1 MSQLIELLA
10 PAKDLTTGIAA
21 IMHGADAVYIAANKF
36 GAREKAGNSVDDIKK
51 LTEFA
56 HQYFARVYVTVNTIL
71 FDNELDE
78 AKLLIDELYNTNVD
92 AIIIQDFAILAM
104 DIPPIAIHASTQMH
118 NISPEK
124 VKFLEN
130 CGVERIVLPRE
141 LSLEDIAQFRNNTSA
156 ELEFFIHGALCVCY
170 SGQCYMSQAITG
182 RSANRG
188 ACAQPC
194 RSSYDLIDSDGN
206 ILVKGK
212 HLLSLKDLNL
222 SARIHQLIDVGISSF
237 KIEGRMKD
245 ITYVKNT
252 VAFYSNS
259 INKLIEGKPKYR
271 RLSSGKCEYK
281 FTPDLE
287 RSFNRGFTEHFILGR
302 TRNQA
307 SFHSQKSIGKPLG
320 KASKVTNEWLSI
332 DSTETISN
340 GDGLCY
346 FTPKGE
352 LKGFFVNTNVNGK
365 IHPNQPQNELR
376 IGTTIYRNADH
387 NFEKCLKGNSSNR
400 YISVSLKVTQKNNQ
414 LIFSAIDE
422 DSIADEII
430 IEDTFDIA
438 QNPQLA
444 LNNIKNQ
451 LTKVG
456 ETIFRI
462 ESIDIENFTTPKHI
476 PLSNLNALRRDL
488 MNSLK
493 HKRLESYKTNTK
505 KSSNPNKYPKSEI
518 DYKGNISNTMSEEFL
533 FSHGVTRIDK
543 AFETSPPKNAVELMT
558 TRYCIKYELG
568 LCTLKQKAE
577 PTKQLFLCD
586 NNYTYPL
593 IFDCKNCIMKVMS
606 PSKKNNCNLHSKHQ
620 P

>member
-1 MSQLIELLA
+1 MIQLLELLA
-10 PAKDLTTGIAA
+10 PARDLTTGIAA

-56 HQYFARVYVTVNTIL
+56 HLYFARVYVTVNTIL
-71 FDNELDE
+71 FENELDE
-78 AKLLIDELYNTNVD
+78 AKALITELYNANVD

-124 VKFLEN
+124 VKFLEG

-141 LSLEDIAQFRNNTSA
+141 LSIEEIGLFKSSTSA
-156 ELEFFIHGALCVCY
+156 ELEFFIHGALCVSY

-206 ILVKGK
+206 VLVKGK

-222 SARIHQLIDVGISSF
+222 SARIQELIDIGVSSF

-245 ITYVKNT
+245 VTYVKNT
-252 VAFYSNS
+252 VAFYNS
-259 INKLIEGKPKYR
+259 CINRLIEGNPGYK
-271 RLSSGKCEYK
+271 RLSSGKCEYR

-307 SFHSQKSIGKPLG
+307 SFHSQKSIGKPIG
-320 KASKVTNEWLSI
+320 KTIKVTNEWISI
-332 DSTETISN
+332 DSPEAISN

-352 LKGFFVNTNVNGK
+352 LKGFLVNANIKGK
-365 IHPNQPQNELR
+365 IYPNQPQNELS

-400 YISVSLKVTQKNNQ
+400 YISVSLKVAQKNNQ
-414 LIFSAIDE
+414 LFFSAIDE
-422 DSIADEII
+422 DSIAYEII

-438 QNPQLA
+438 RNPLLA

-456 ETIFRI
+456 ETIFKV
-462 ESIDIENFTTPKHI
+462 ESITIDDFLTPKHI
-476 PLSNLNALRRDL
+476 PLSCLNAIRRDL
-488 MNSLK
+488 LSNLK
-493 HKRLESYKTNTK
+493 QKRVESYKTNAQ
-505 KSSNPNKYPKSEI
+505 KSTSPNRYTQTEI
-518 DYKGNISNTMSEEFL
+518 DYKGNVSNTMSEKFL
-533 FSHGVTRIDK
+533 FSHGVTKIEK
-543 AFETSPPKNAVELMT
+543 AFETNPPQKTVELMT
-558 TRYCIKYELG
+558 TRYCIKYELE
-568 LCTLKQKAE
+568 LCPLKQKAE
-577 PTKQLFLCD
+577 PTKQLFLRD
-586 NNYTYPL
+586 NNNTYPL
-593 IFDCKNCIMKVMS
+593 IFDCKSCTMKVLS
-606 PSKKNNCNLHSKHQ
+606 PSRNNKL
-620 P
+620 